1 MAISDGLLEG
11 ELTFKTIST
20 WWEGGGGLKSEDFR
34 GNVIYGWPC
43 GLNLEQLKN
52 ILSKFLISWLHKFAE
67 KLNQG
72 KIRNIDHSN
81 ILRLNQ
87 FAETVARRCSIQ
99 KCS

>member
-1 MAISDGLLEG
+1 MAISDVLLEG
-11 ELTFKTIST
+11 DSHLRHVSTIDK
-20 WWEGGGGLKSEDFR
+20 GDGGLKSEDFR

>member
-1 MAISDGLLEG
+1 MTAYWRGNSHLRQ
-11 ELTFKTIST
+11 SRH
-20 WWEGGGGLKSEDFR
+20 GGRRGGLKSEDFR